1 MALQDY
7 VTMWSAT
14 QTIDLGTSTGG
25 SNVLGSSTDVS
36 LYTATSTA
44 MTSSTSAISS
54 AISPSGTTVG
64 QAGVT
69 GSAQS
74 EGSSRGAEGVAFA
87 RIFSMGLLAAMCFA

>member
-14 QTIDLGTSTGG
+14 PTVDLGTSTGG

-36 LYTATSTA
+36 LYTATNSA

-54 AISPSGTTVG
+54 AISPSGTTAG

-69 GSAQS
+69 EGAQS
-74 EGSSRGAEGVAFA
+74 AGSSRGAEGVGSAT
-87 RIFSMGLLAAMCFA
+87 IFSVGLLAAMCF